1 MSSFIA
7 PSLVPP
13 SPYSSA
19 VENSAITTTPGRRL
33 ESTQIKFS
41 PRPPSTATPKN
52 PNVARLMS
60 MRKLN
65 KLSDADILSVA
76 VEASTKKMQGKVD
89 ETIAENENTHPN
101 SGIRNNRGRR
111 QSFVSKK
118 LFDVTCVGRHTEA
131 DTILNTCNTMSPT
144 ANKDESTDKTGSVN
158 GPHIDQFKEI
168 IDGIDA
174 SIGESVQEDKR
185 ARSIVQ
191 ETLEQVLHPPVGN
204 NSNLFADG
212 NEIDSYIASN
222 EGEEMAQIASVGE
235 LPTPS
240 SSPATPVPVDTP
252 PICEELG
259 EVPATIDSACAC
271 DGMTTTT
278 TTNSTARASCRSIH
292 SGGEIRAGVVEHILH
307 TLNYGSYEEMLALK
321 GIGQVRALRILTIRS
336 SSSRTTTTTTTTCS
350 GTTTGTGNGRS
361 STGTSSGTKD
371 STNTTTTA
379 AVAAVDL
386 LDDMEEITGSRD
398 DNEKSSKQPHFQSL
412 VDLETIGMSTKII
425 ETFLRQNAAHIVA
438 NAI

>member
-1 MSSFIA
+1 
-7 PSLVPP
+7 
-13 SPYSSA
+13 
-19 VENSAITTTPGRRL
+19 
-33 ESTQIKFS
+33 
-41 PRPPSTATPKN
+41 
-52 PNVARLMS
+52 
-60 MRKLN
+60 
-65 KLSDADILSVA
+65 
-76 VEASTKKMQGKVD
+76 
-89 ETIAENENTHPN
+89 
-101 SGIRNNRGRR
+101 
-111 QSFVSKK
+111 
-118 LFDVTCVGRHTEA
+118 
-131 DTILNTCNTMSPT
+131 
-144 ANKDESTDKTGSVN
+144 
-158 GPHIDQFKEI
+158 
-168 IDGIDA
+168 
-174 SIGESVQEDKR
+174 
-185 ARSIVQ
+185 
-191 ETLEQVLHPPVGN
+191 
-204 NSNLFADG
+204 
-212 NEIDSYIASN
+212 
-222 EGEEMAQIASVGE
+222 
-235 LPTPS
+235 
-240 SSPATPVPVDTP
+240 
-252 PICEELG
+252 
-259 EVPATIDSACAC
+259 
-271 DGMTTTT
+271 MTTTT